1 MRIQLT
7 GRMHQRLRGSERDGL
22 MNKIDEPKYT
32 KEEIA
37 QAITNVAVDSVSGMS
52 VATNEMRQIV
62 VDLNLYKEVEAK
74 CDEIMTLTMG
84 SAPDE
89 I

>member
-1 MRIQLT
+1 MTEIKSVKFT
-7 GRMHQRLRGSERDGL
+7 D
-22 MNKIDEPKYT
+22 
-32 KEEIA
+32 EEIA

-52 VATNEMRQIV
+52 TATNEMRQIV
-62 VDLNLYKEVEAK
+62 TDLKLYAEVEAK